1 MPKKY
6 PCVCNTKFDG
16 EPGLHRHQNA
26 CKPYRRRQAQ
36 RKRDRLEADLD
47 VKSLE
52 RDRQLV
58 ENERR
63 RLREEAAAIRQL
75 MRTKNTSHLTN
86 RTAQQAGHRTIY
98 TIPDVDEDR
107 GQPRASQSTETTAS
121 ARPRSPSPQAQGVQQ
136 KPIEGFSE
144 SGVSHLILMQM

>member
-6 PCVCNTKFDG
+6 PCVCNRKFDG

-86 RTAQQAGHRTIY
+86 GTAQ
-98 TIPDVDEDR
+98 
-107 GQPRASQSTETTAS
+107 
-121 ARPRSPSPQAQGVQQ
+121 
-136 KPIEGFSE
+136 
-144 SGVSHLILMQM
+144 